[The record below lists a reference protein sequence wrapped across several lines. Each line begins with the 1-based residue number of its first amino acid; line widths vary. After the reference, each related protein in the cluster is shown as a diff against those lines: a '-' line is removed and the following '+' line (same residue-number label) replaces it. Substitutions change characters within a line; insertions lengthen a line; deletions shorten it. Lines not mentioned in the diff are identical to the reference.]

1 MTVRA
6 LSDSGDWTFGS
17 GRANYIGAV
26 AAINQKLSTRLK
38 SFKNDNPLNMNDNID
53 WIFLLGQKGTE
64 GTILKEIERVALQT
78 QGVTQIT
85 SLEVTKTIDR
95 VQSIELMYNTI
106 YSVGETLEVTD
117 L

>member
-6 LSDSGDWTFGS
+6 LSKLNDWTFGA
-17 GRANYIGAV
+17 GRANYVSGLD
-26 AAINQKLSTRLK
+26 AINQNLSTRLK

-64 GTILKEIERVALQT
+64 NTILNEVERVALQT
-78 QGVTQIT
+78 EGVTQIT

-95 VQSIELMYNTI
+95 VQSILLRYNTI
-106 YSVGETLEVTD
+106 YSTGETLEVTD
-117 L
+117 I